1 MFTQADRPLILA
13 YKSAFSSFKKPFS
26 FFKDSIKTNFSSARL
41 FCFKNSLA
49 PSSVYFLS
57 FLTPEAGGMILTWKC
72 DLVGGRRG
80 GPMLDFAGNRIQF
93 DLYDLCN
100 VVALFR
106 GDFIVV

>member
-1 MFTQADRPLILA
+1 
-13 YKSAFSSFKKPFS
+13 
-26 FFKDSIKTNFSSARL
+26 
-41 FCFKNSLA
+41 
-49 PSSVYFLS
+49 
-57 FLTPEAGGMILTWKC
+57 MILTWKC